1 MIKIISI
8 DVVNDYNSNDN
19 ELLLER
25 CKKLEKD
32 KDSMLNDCT
41 EFYNRLCEYKKEV
54 RKLKETIYLL
64 KIENKTLKDI
74 LEEKE
79 KNINELKESNRKSY
93 EIFHKECEKLRS
105 NSDKYFK
112 LAMHALQE
120 LDRLN
125 EGKNND

>member
-8 DVVNDYNSNDN
+8 DIVDNSNSNDN

-25 CKKLEKD
+25 CRKLEKD

-54 RKLKETIYLL
+54 RKLKEIISFL

-74 LEEKE
+74 LEEKD
-79 KNINELKESNRKSY
+79 KNINELKKSNRESY

-105 NSDKYFK
+105 NADKYFK
-112 LAMHALQE
+112 IAMHALQE

-125 EGKNND
+125 EGNK